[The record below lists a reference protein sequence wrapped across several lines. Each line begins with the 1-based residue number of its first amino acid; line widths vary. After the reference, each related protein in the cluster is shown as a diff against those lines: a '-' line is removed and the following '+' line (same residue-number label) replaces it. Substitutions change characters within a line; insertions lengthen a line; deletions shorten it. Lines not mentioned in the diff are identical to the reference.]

1 MDFNKNK
8 TVVQVITL
16 SILFPGKTYLLNDG
30 SVMGLDGWS
39 FAKGFPYS
47 ACLSLTKNH
56 VMKSWWFFL
65 SAAFQLVL
73 LLAGASSAIAQ
84 WKDTAQGVHGFP
96 VQQGDSLP
104 ATHHLVVDN
113 RVFATVKMMG
123 VNVFPFAINRYVR
136 KEKFAE
142 VTWQSLHNNLRLR
155 SWKWDADGFI
165 NNQFSHPYHGS
176 LYFNAFRSE
185 NFRFWQSAPAAFAGS
200 LVWEIAAEMETPAI
214 NDLVN
219 TTLGGIA
226 WGEVTHRLANRFTQ
240 ARRNNKKRKGLA
252 VLAKLVDPMK
262 AFSNWVDPEN
272 APLRSSVDTTPI
284 QFFLSGGSR
293 QYNQTYNGQ
302 KMWPLG
308 EWFTRL
314 NLQYGGGANALKI
327 PFSQFFVMVELG
339 TSDSAL
345 FNIAQIRGNL
355 TGWKLSQNSRHHHY
369 ISLNLDYDYYRNTA
383 FRYGMQSFLLG
394 LFSRYSFPHISLQ
407 TELGTS
413 LVGLAAVS
421 DNQPYDGRPRD
432 YDYGSGAGMSAGFN
446 LLAFDHVGMRTNNR
460 IGWLHTLDGKAG
472 NHRLINSTS
481 ALYFQLKKRFLL
493 SYEWGH
499 FYLKSRT
506 SGSPTNNS
514 HNAYKRVA
522 LGYRFSL

>member
-1 MDFNKNK
+1 MRDKPFFVSMLFFSTLIFCFVHGAEAQVMD
-8 TVVQVITL
+8 TSCRTTGL
-16 SILFPGKTYLLNDG
+16 HLLPED
-30 SVMGLDGWS
+30 S
-39 FAKGFPYS
+39 
-47 ACLSLTKNH
+47 LSLARK
-56 VMKSWWFFL
+56 
-65 SAAFQLVL
+65 
-73 LLAGASSAIAQ
+73 AIR
-84 WKDTAQGVHGFP
+84 DRSGF
-96 VQQGDSLP
+96 STL
-104 ATHHLVVDN
+104 
-113 RVFATVKMMG
+113 KMMG
-123 VNVFPFAINRYVR
+123 VNVFPFVINRYVR

-142 VTWQSLHNNLRLR
+142 VSWQSLHNNLRLR
-155 SWKWDADGFI
+155 SWQWDADGFI

-185 NFRFWQSAPAAFAGS
+185 NFSFWQAAPAAFAGS

-214 NDLVN
+214 NDLAN

-226 WGEVTHRLANRFTQ
+226 WGEVTHRLANRFLQ
-240 ARRNNKKRKGLA
+240 ARRNNKKKKGLQL
-252 VLAKLVDPMK
+252 LATLVDPMK
-262 AFSNWVDPEN
+262 AFSNWVDPDN
-272 APLRSSVDTTPI
+272 APLRYTADTTPI

-314 NLQYGGGANALKI
+314 NLQYSNGPDALNI

-355 TGWKLSQNSRHHHY
+355 TGWKFSQNPRHIHY

-383 FRYGMQSFLLG
+383 FRYGMQSFLFG
-394 LFSRYSFPHISLQ
+394 LYSRYSIRRISLQ

-413 LVGLAAVS
+413 LIGLAAVS

-432 YDYGSGAGMSAGFN
+432 YDYGSGAGLSAGFN
-446 LLAFDHVGMRTNNR
+446 LLAFDHFGMRTNNR

-481 ALYFQLKKRFLL
+481 ALYFQYKKRIVL

-506 SGSPTNNS
+506 AGTDTNHS